1 MKNKAGLTA
10 LLLTLAL
17 LLCLLPVSALAAGAG
32 TGDAEAEPAASAA
45 PETPEPADSRSAA
58 AIVAQGETAYAAA
71 DSVLFNNG
79 GTVFN
84 NGGIVYNNQGTVYN
98 NEGTTYN
105 NEGTV
110 YANGG
115 TVYNNAGTVYDN
127 GARIVSHNG
136 ESQSGAP
143 EGFHQVRFAADY
155 SAFAGTEGLEEAET
169 GLLLAEEKSCV
180 ISPKEGFQITAAET
194 TAGTLEAQKDGSY
207 ILSGLEDDAELTLSF
222 KPDAPV
228 FSLAPG
234 SYTESQ
240 YVELTAPEGTIIYF
254 TDDGSEPVVGKGR
267 YAGAISIRKG
277 AVIKAIA
284 AAEGSEIS
292 DLAEASYAV
301 LKVEG
306 PVYETAHKGYRTQE
320 LPIRVSNQGEADG
333 AVASVRL
340 SGENAK
346 QFYLSHSSGR
356 TIEAGEEI
364 SDYWTV
370 QPLEGL
376 EPGTYTALASVELD
390 GGETVELE
398 LSFTVEE

>member
-1 MKNKAGLTA
+1 MRKNKAGLTA
-10 LLLTLAL
+10 VLLTLAL
-17 LLCLLPVSALAAGAG
+17 LLCLLPVSALAAEAG
-32 TGDAEAEPAASAA
+32 KEEPAASAA
-45 PETPEPADSRSAA
+45 PETPEPTASRSAA
-58 AIVAQGETAYAAA
+58 ATIAQGETGYAAA
-71 DSVLFNNG
+71 DSVIFNNG

-84 NGGIVYNNQGTVYN
+84 NGGTVYNNQGTVYN

-127 GARIVSHNG
+127 GAQIVSHG
-136 ESQSGAP
+136 GQSLSGAP

-155 SAFAGTEGLEEAET
+155 SAFIEAEGPEEAEA
-169 GLLLAEEKSCV
+169 GLMLAEGESRV
-180 ISPKEGFQITAAET
+180 ISPREGFRISAAET
-194 TAGTLEAQKDGSY
+194 TAGTLEEQEDGSY
-207 ILSGLEDDAELTLSF
+207 VLSGLEADAELTLSF

-228 FSLAPG
+228 FSLEPG
-234 SYTESQ
+234 SYAESQ

-267 YAGAISIRKG
+267 YAGAISIRRG
-277 AVIKAIA
+277 AVIKAVA
-284 AAEGSEIS
+284 AAAGSEVS

-301 LKVEG
+301 LEVEG
-306 PVYETAHKGYRTQE
+306 PAFETAQEGYRSQE
-320 LPIRVSNQGEADG
+320 LPIRVSNRGEADG
-333 AVASVRL
+333 AVAAVRL

-346 QFYLSHSSGR
+346 QFALSHSSGR
-356 TIEAGEEI
+356 TVEAGSEI

-370 QPLEGL
+370 QPREGL

-398 LSFTVEE
+398 LSFTVED